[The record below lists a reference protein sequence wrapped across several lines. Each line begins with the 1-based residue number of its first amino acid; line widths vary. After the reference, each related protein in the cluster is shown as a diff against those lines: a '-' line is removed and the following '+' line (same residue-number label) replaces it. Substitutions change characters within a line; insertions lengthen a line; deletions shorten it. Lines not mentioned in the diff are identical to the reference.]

1 MPLFNVLS
9 KIMDGCPIKLAFK
22 EVRPIGAYKAKS
34 SLFFFVL
41 NVFLF
46 AKMARP
52 KVSNPNLPTNMVVIR
67 TIFPKGFKLP
77 VMPVLRPTVP
87 MAEVV
92 SKRICSKGIFS
103 ERDNR
108 KVAKNITD
116 AYSMKTEV
124 AT

>member
-1 MPLFNVLS
+1 MLS
-9 KIMDGCPIKLAFK
+9 KIMDGCTIKLALQ
-22 EVRPIGAYKAKS
+22 EVRSKVTYKAKS

-67 TIFPKGFKLP
+67 TIFPKGCKLP